1 MLKNKVALI
10 TGGSSGIGMFTAILF
25 AKNGANVIITYK
37 NNKKGAQDVIN
48 KINKLGVKALAIK
61 ADLAKEN
68 STKQVI
74 DKVLKEFKN
83 IDILVNNAGGYIDG
97 DEWNGKYSVWLES
110 LKQNLISVMNMSKYA
125 ANIFQKQNR
134 GIIIN
139 VSSKHGIA
147 GHADSISY
155 GAAKAGIINITQS
168 YAKLLSE
175 FNGRANVI
183 SPSAVNTGY
192 WLTAPKEELEER
204 LSRTKNNKLL
214 DPEVVAEKILFLASD
229 EAIDINGQNIII
241 EE

>member
-25 AKNGANVIITYK
+25 AKNGADVIITYK
-37 NNKKGAQDVIN
+37 NNEKGAQDVVN
-48 KINKLGVKALAIK
+48 KINKLGRKALAIK

-68 STKQVI
+68 SAKQVI
-74 DKVLKEFKN
+74 DKIIKEFKN
-83 IDILVNNAGGYIDG
+83 LDILVNNAGGYING

-125 ANIFQKQNR
+125 TNIFQKQKY

-139 VSSKHGIA
+139 VSSKHGVT

-155 GAAKAGIINITQS
+155 GAAKAGIINITHS

-175 FNGRANVI
+175 FNGRVNVI
-183 SPSAVNTGY
+183 SPSAINTGY
-192 WLTAPKEELEER
+192 WLTAPEEELKER
-204 LSRTKNNKLL
+204 LSRTKNNKLIE
-214 DPEVVAEKILFLASD
+214 PETVAEKILFLASD
-229 EAIDINGQNIII
+229 EAININGQNFLI
-241 EE
+241 E